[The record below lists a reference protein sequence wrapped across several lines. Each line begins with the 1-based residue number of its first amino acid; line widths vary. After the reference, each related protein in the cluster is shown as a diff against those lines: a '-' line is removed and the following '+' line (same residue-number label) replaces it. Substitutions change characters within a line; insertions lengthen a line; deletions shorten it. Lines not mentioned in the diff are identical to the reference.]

1 MAALSEPSRPYL
13 LQVADTM
20 WPGSAPARLH
30 AGGTRGGT
38 APTFLAVPNRRA
50 PSMLLPTARRPAA
63 AALRAYGG
71 HASRGA
77 RVRSRL
83 AGAALGLGLGPVLFR
98 DRLTV
103 GDPAGGITAELRRIL
118 GRPVQVAVRGGP
130 PRANRKPVLVVLA
143 PDGAVLAFAKL
154 ATTPLAAALVRTEAD
169 ALRSLAERPLAS
181 LRAPRLLDCVAWQGH
196 SLLVQ
201 EPLPV
206 GGAHAVSEAALV
218 TAMAE
223 LATSQGVRSLPWGAT
238 EHAASVRARLAGTP
252 RSAAADAVSQ
262 AVEALA
268 ACSLPLPIGCWHG
281 DWTRWNCAES
291 RGTVLVWDWERF
303 ATGVPVGFD
312 VLHHELQ
319 GALARTATPS
329 PAQPRALLATAAGRL
344 APLGLTARQAEVTA
358 VAYLIEI
365 AGRYLAD
372 DQAAAGARIGSVDVW
387 LQPVIAEATA
397 GLSDDREESSR

>member
-1 MAALSEPSRPYL
+1 MAALSEPRRPYL
-13 LQVADTM
+13 LDVADTL
-20 WPGSAPARLH
+20 WPGAAPARLH
-30 AGGTRGGT
+30 GGRAAGVS

-77 RVRSRL
+77 QVRSRL
-83 AGAALGLGLGPVLFR
+83 AGAAVGLGLGPVLFR

-103 GDPAGGITAELRRIL
+103 TDPDGGITAELRRIL

-154 ATTPLAAALVRTEAD
+154 ATTPLAATLVRTEAD

-181 LRAPRLLDCVAWQGH
+181 LRAPRLLDCVAWRGH
-196 SLLVQ
+196 ALLVQ

-206 GGAHAVSEAALV
+206 DGAHVVSDAALFA
-218 TAMAE
+218 AMAE
-223 LATSQGVRSLPWGAT
+223 LATCQGVRSLPWGAS
-238 EHAASVRARLAGTP
+238 EHASSVRARLARTP
-252 RSAAADAVSQ
+252 QSATTEALSRAVD
-262 AVEALA
+262 ALA
-268 ACSLPLPIGCWHG
+268 AHGLPLPLGCWHG
-281 DWTRWNCAES
+281 DWTRWNCAAS
-291 RGTVLVWDWERF
+291 HGTVLVWDWERF

-319 GALARTATPS
+319 AALARTATPS
-329 PAQPRALLATAAGRL
+329 PAQPRALLATSAGRL
-344 APLGLTARQAEVTA
+344 APLGLTVRQAAVTA

-365 AGRYLAD
+365 ASRYLAD
-372 DQAAAGARIGSVDVW
+372 DQAAAGARVGSVDAW

-397 GLSDDREESSR
+397 GLSDDREESTR